1 MLRGVESI
9 GDEQALEDWA
19 ERPGEEADAVAQ
31 DSLHPTGRGWGTGGH
46 SRVAG
51 AWQGQQ
57 VGPASWC
64 HCWSNYK
71 TQVSGKKRL
80 PGWGHSGAQS
90 SLLKTPVS
98 SCVEAAAVAQEHV

>member
-1 MLRGVESI
+1 MLRRVESV
-9 GDEQALEDWA
+9 GEEQVLEDWA
-19 ERPGEEADAVAQ
+19 ERPGEEKDAAAQ
-31 DSLHPTGRGWGTGGH
+31 DSSPSRKGLGRGGH

-71 TQVSGKKRL
+71 SQVSGKNWL
-80 PGWGHSGAQS
+80 PGWEHSGAQS
-90 SLLKTPVS
+90 SLLKIPAS